1 MPASSASMS
10 CSLSALI
17 CSRNTAIRFSEI
29 FIIRSELCARHMS
42 IIVPGGLSL
51 RISEHADPPHALLC
65 VHHGSQCPPHAA
77 EQGDE
82 LAPSH
87 GLLWDEANKLPHH
100 WTMWAPCIAA
110 KYSRLCRFRL
120 MAEAGP
126 SLTRRAVRSTPE

>member
-1 MPASSASMS
+1 M
-10 CSLSALI
+10 
-17 CSRNTAIRFSEI
+17 
-29 FIIRSELCARHMS
+29 
-42 IIVPGGLSL
+42 
-51 RISEHADPPHALLC
+51 
-65 VHHGSQCPPHAA
+65 PPHAA

-126 SLTRRAVRSTPE
+126 SLTRRAVRSTPESSGTCGRDGTYPSCQQPT